1 VLRAEEFEAAF
12 GQSFATRFES
22 ELQQLDPFVA
32 DDLIERADD
41 GSIVVL
47 PLGRLL
53 VRNVAMTFDAYLAD
67 QRKGDKPMF
76 SKTV

>member
-1 VLRAEEFEAAF
+1 MRA
-12 GQSFATRFES
+12 RDS
-22 ELQQLDPFVA
+22 ELQKLDPFVA
-32 DDLIERADD
+32 DDLIERAPD

-67 QRKGDKPMF
+67 QQKGEKPMF

>member
-1 VLRAEEFEAAF
+1 
-12 GQSFATRFES
+12 
-22 ELQQLDPFVA
+22 
-32 DDLIERADD
+32 
-41 GSIVVL
+41 L

-67 QRKGDKPMF
+67 QQKGEKPMF